1 MLSTSKDPPPTIQQ
15 QQLDRREWLET
26 KIKKLSRRWWVSGAE
41 GTNWANI
48 FVMELRS
55 LLYREPERRLPT
67 KSAVS
72 TFMFKNNLLYTI
84 LTYRLFSN
92 QTLCC
97 FDGHHRINAAV
108 IPITKIVALNAGAT
122 EVVNCTNIPSRLLAA
137 TSIVAMWCDDAHKK
151 QLLHGAYCKRSGS
164 PNQPIHIN
172 IYASNKQNH
181 ASIYL
186 AALQKP
192 GNIVR

>member
-1 MLSTSKDPPPTIQQ
+1 MLSTSKDPPTIQQ

-48 FVMELRS
+48 FVTNGIYEVYYIVSRKD
-55 LLYREPERRLPT
+55 T

-72 TFMFKNNLLYTI
+72 TFIFKNYLLYTI
-84 LTYRLFSN
+84 LSCRLFSN

-108 IPITKIVALNAGAT
+108 IPITKIVALNTGAT
-122 EVVNCTNIPSRLLAA
+122 EVVNCTNILSRLLAA

-164 PNQPIHIN
+164 PNQPIHT
-172 IYASNKQNH
+172 YHS
-181 ASIYL
+181 
-186 AALQKP
+186 
-192 GNIVR
+192 